1 MANVIVYTT
10 DPCSF
15 CGRVKQLLN
24 ARQIAFEEI
33 NLARDPDGR
42 AELLALTGM
51 MSFPQVIVG
60 ETLVGGF
67 QETLAADRSGE
78 LALLLNAAA

>member
-24 ARQIAFEEI
+24 ARQIAFDEI

-42 AELLALTGM
+42 AELLAKTGM
-51 MSFPQVIVG
+51 MSFPQVIIG
-60 ETLVGGF
+60 DKLVGGF
-67 QETLAADRSGE
+67 QETLAADQSGE
-78 LALLLNAAA
+78 LAALLNAAA

>member
-24 ARQIAFEEI
+24 ARQIAFDEI

-60 ETLVGGF
+60 DELVGGF
-67 QETLAADRSGE
+67 QETLAADQSGRLAE
-78 LALLLNAAA
+78 LLKAAA